1 MKKDET
7 QSPSTSLAEP
17 DCYAGS
23 VKQLCKDIDEGWRYF
38 WRKRGFIEP
47 PSIVDNG
54 FKFGN
59 LNFEK
64 KPTKKSK

>member
-1 MKKDET
+1 MKQDET
-7 QSPSTSLAEP
+7 QLPNISQAEP
-17 DCYAGS
+17 GTYGGS
-23 VKQLCKDIDEGWRYF
+23 VKKLCDDIDKGWRYF
-38 WRKRGFIEP
+38 WRKRGHIEP
-47 PSIVDNG
+47 PSLIDDG